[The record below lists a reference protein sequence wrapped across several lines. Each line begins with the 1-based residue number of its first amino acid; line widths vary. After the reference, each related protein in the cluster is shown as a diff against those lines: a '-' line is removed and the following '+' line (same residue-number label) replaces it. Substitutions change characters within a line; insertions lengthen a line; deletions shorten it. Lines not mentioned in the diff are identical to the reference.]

1 MGEIPGLFT
10 RSNQQQTHTDVWVPP
25 APMEAVQPARPT
37 NWHPR
42 PRCFLPGGE
51 LGRQD
56 ATWKTFT
63 TIEMNMDE
71 HWKNRTSGTSFFSLN
86 LFSDLP
92 KSRWYSITNNKSSW
106 RDTRIPIQINTNVPS
121 IYEALL
127 VILTYLGC
135 WQKSI
140 LFILN
145 TSPSIWVLHSFSPTC
160 FFLPSQKDMKD
171 YLPTTTMAGGMTKNL
186 QMSIPSSSH
195 FSFQCIKPAKGWCC
209 WTCHLESS
217 KSRGCSPSVVMGKE
231 TASIKNVLCPPRAY
245 LTPKK
250 HGKYQCSLS
259 VEGATMLKKTWFLV
273 HSTSLIPYLFQ
284 VRNTTLPSI
293 FHCLWVDHVIFHPLI
308 FYRQGCILSIY

>member
-1 MGEIPGLFT
+1 
-10 RSNQQQTHTDVWVPP
+10 
-25 APMEAVQPARPT
+25 
-37 NWHPR
+37 
-42 PRCFLPGGE
+42 
-51 LGRQD
+51 
-56 ATWKTFT
+56 
-63 TIEMNMDE
+63 
-71 HWKNRTSGTSFFSLN
+71 
-86 LFSDLP
+86 
-92 KSRWYSITNNKSSW
+92 
-106 RDTRIPIQINTNVPS
+106 
-121 IYEALL
+121 
-127 VILTYLGC
+127 
-135 WQKSI
+135 
-140 LFILN
+140 
-145 TSPSIWVLHSFSPTC
+145 
-160 FFLPSQKDMKD
+160 
-171 YLPTTTMAGGMTKNL
+171 
-186 QMSIPSSSH
+186 MSIPSSSH

-308 FYRQGCILSIY
+308 FYRQGWYLIYLLDSWLYISHKNQLHFLCLRCWIWFLKIIYPHVFGRMFDPFLVDSWVCVFHPRISVWWRKRDHKSEIPVFLIRAQGCVFQAKVSNDYISHLSKLSD